1 MRQLKYDVP
10 NIWLI
15 FTNLKIKK
23 NHFYKSTFLK
33 HYKDANEALNILINV

>member
-23 NHFYKSTFLK
+23 NHFLK
-33 HYKDANEALNILINV
+33 HYNDANEALNILINV